1 MSYQTYM
8 IIDHIIQTYQNQGR
22 NRYNAYNGYKKNEV
36 ENLIGYSQ
44 AGYRRAT
51 DLKSEKQ
58 PVKLF
63 NYNLRNLNF
72 LQKSDFFLA

>member
-8 IIDHIIQTYQNQGR
+8 IIDHIIQMYQNQGR
-22 NRYNAYNGYKKNEV
+22 IRYNAYNGYKKNEV

-44 AGYRRAT
+44 AGYRRVT

-63 NYNLRNLNF
+63 NYNLRNLIF
-72 LQKSDFFLA
+72 LQKSDFLLA